1 MITNLSITSL
11 SQGQIF
17 GAKPSME
24 EFERQ
29 LEADPTYKA
38 YDKLCAILAAFGSN
52 LQVLRRAGWRPTF
65 TFQKHHNVH

>member
-1 MITNLSITSL
+1 MITSR

-38 YDKLCAILAAFGSN
+38 YNKISAILTVLVSAAKLFK
-52 LQVLRRAGWRPTF
+52 RATTKVSFALHR
-65 TFQKHHNVH
+65 HNAAH